1 MNRIRIDELN
11 GKHGFEEWESIHT
24 DTTTTNE
31 HNRRKERHSVT
42 NILLIVGVGAL
53 AVSVVVGVIIVSG
66 AALTAWTYAKSPG
79 RR

>member
-1 MNRIRIDELN
+1 M
-11 GKHGFEEWESIHT
+11 
-24 DTTTTNE
+24 
-31 HNRRKERHSVT
+31 T

-53 AVSVVVGVIIVSG
+53 AVIVVAGVVFVSG